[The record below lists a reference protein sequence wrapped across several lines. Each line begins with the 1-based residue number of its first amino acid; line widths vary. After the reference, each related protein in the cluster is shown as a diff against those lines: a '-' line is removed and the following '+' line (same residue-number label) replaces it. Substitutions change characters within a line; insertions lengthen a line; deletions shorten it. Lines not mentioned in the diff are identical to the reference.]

1 MWNEYIIPNATQEEI
16 FILDKQGFNWYPDS
30 MDSNDIV
37 IEGDEAYYQMALSA
51 ICRI

>member
-1 MWNEYIIPNATQEEI
+1 MEYIIHDATEDEV

-37 IEGDEAYYQMALSA
+37 IEGDKAYYDMALNA
-51 ICRI
+51 IGR